1 MKNLLDLR
9 NQYYSILSQAEAIS
23 AEIGDVL
30 EEEFEYKGNPCRV
43 TQYGIDDDLIWI
55 ESNDG
60 TWISDSGG
68 DKQVLSFEEFMN
80 SRRIRPQ
87 REGEI

>member
-9 NQYYSILSQAEAIS
+9 NQYCSVLSQAEVITT
-23 AEIGDVL
+23 EIGDVL
-30 EEEFEYKGNPCRV
+30 EEEFAYKGILCRV
-43 TQYGIDDDLIWI
+43 TQYDIDDDLIWI
-55 ESNDG
+55 ESDDG

-80 SRRIRPQ
+80 SRRIRP
-87 REGEI
+87 